1 MTGPLGTAWDVS
13 TDIHPTFRSITSLT
27 PGDLAAK
34 RIIENYVRR
43 ILDTPPGSLPDAP
56 DRGYEA
62 KRLLLHEMSTD
73 ELDAEAS
80 VMEDQI
86 SADERIAS
94 AGVEIEQTRT
104 DSGGIDALILVK
116 IETDD
121 DGPFEFTLR
130 ASELVIQ

>member
-1 MTGPLGTAWDVS
+1 VS
-13 TDIHPTFRSITSLT
+13 TDIHPTFRSITSQR
-27 PGDLAAK
+27 PGDKAAQ

-43 ILDTPPGSLPDAP
+43 VLDTPPGSLPDAP
-56 DRGYEA
+56 ERGYEA
-62 KRLLLHEMSTD
+62 KRLLLHEMNSD

-80 VMEDQI
+80 IMEDQI

-104 DSGGIDALILVK
+104 DSGGLDALILIK

>member
-1 MTGPLGTAWDVS
+1 MNS
-13 TDIHPTFRSITSLT
+13 
-27 PGDLAAK
+27 
-34 RIIENYVRR
+34 
-43 ILDTPPGSLPDAP
+43 
-56 DRGYEA
+56 
-62 KRLLLHEMSTD
+62 D